1 MWFKNRRAKCRQQL
15 QQQTNSQ
22 VSSKSSSAK
31 TSVSSGTIK
40 NSSSSTA
47 KSTSKTTSSSNSQ
60 NTSSNTTTSPHLPIT
75 PTTSVSPPINV
86 ICKKESANSNY
97 ENTISKNH
105 SVSHYNSNE
114 LRLSGKESS
123 PDVSNLHGYGVT
135 PKQELYSSPK
145 RLDYSKLDYTDKSFG
160 SNLVKDQYSS
170 RLTGNLTP
178 LGSNSSIMTTPSPPI
193 TPQSLNGPGN
203 VYHPDSYNSFHW
215 PGSSDYIR
223 SYSTSHHHQGYGQSA
238 YNSYYPS
245 QVSSS
250 SYLPTLEQTNR
261 ATTMGLGCSSS
272 AGSRYCW
279 MRPPPHSPQHP

>member
-245 QVSSS
+245 QVSSAS
-250 SYLPTLEQTNR
+250 SYLPTLNKPTGQPPW
-261 ATTMGLGCSSS
+261 GLAVLHQPVVGT
-272 AGSRYCW
+272 AG
-279 MRPPPHSPQHP
+279 

>member
-272 AGSRYCW
+272 TGSRYCW